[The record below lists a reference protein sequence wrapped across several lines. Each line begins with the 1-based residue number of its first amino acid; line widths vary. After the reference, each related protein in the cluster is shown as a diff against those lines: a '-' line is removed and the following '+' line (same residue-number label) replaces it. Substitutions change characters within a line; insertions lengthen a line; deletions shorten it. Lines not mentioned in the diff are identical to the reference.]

1 MDNYDQIPVRQ
12 DDAADGARS
21 ALSGEFSAM
30 GGGDEP
36 PKLKP
41 TGEGSS
47 VLQPPGTP
55 FIPAPRI
62 ETPPA
67 PRVEAPPAPRVE
79 APPAVARPVD
89 AQAGRVSEVVAALT
103 DANATQQQVARKIET
118 AFKAEPDRAAMSR
131 LADRINTEMK
141 GTGVYLDFHAY
152 RNHRTN
158 NAVTVISPTGRPYEL
173 ALGPGTGLAPKVDA
187 PAPTRTDVP
196 PVRTDAP
203 APTLRPTSPTSP
215 FSPKLDVPPVTRTEV
230 PPTSTSRPASPFA
243 PRVEAPP
250 ATRTDAPPPVAQIDD
265 GSDRKVTDV
274 ANTLNSKTPQDQ
286 VIKKL
291 ELAFRTEPDR
301 AAMADL
307 ANQINGKLKGTGIS
321 IDVHP
326 YRNHRTNMAITVSGT
341 GRTYEVFIG
350 PGTGRR

>member
-30 GGGDEP
+30 GGDEP

-47 VLQPPGTP
+47 VLRPPGVP
-55 FIPAPRI
+55 S
-62 ETPPA
+62 ETPQA
-67 PRVEAPPAPRVE
+67 TPRVEAPPPPRVE
-79 APPAVARPVD
+79 APPVVARPVD
-89 AQAGRVSEVVAALT
+89 AQAGRVADVVAVLK
-103 DANATQQQVARKIET
+103 DNNASQQQVARKIET
-118 AFKAEPDRAAMSR
+118 AFKAERDRAGMSS
-131 LADRINTEMK
+131 LADKINTELK
-141 GTGVYLDFHAY
+141 GTGIYLDFHAY

-158 NAVTVISPTGRPYEL
+158 NAVTVISPAGRPYEL
-173 ALGPGTGLAPKVDA
+173 ALGPGTGLAPRVDA

-196 PVRTDAP
+196 PVRTDVP
-203 APTLRPTSPTSP
+203 APTLRPTTSPTSP
-215 FSPKLDVPPVTRTEV
+215 FSPRLDVPTVPRTDV
-230 PPTSTSRPASPFA
+230 PPTSTTRPTSPFGQ
-243 PRVEAPP
+243 RVEVPA
-250 ATRTDAPPPVAQIDD
+250 ATRTDAPPPVAPVDD

-274 ANTLNSKTPQDQ
+274 ANTLNSRTPQDQ

-326 YRNHRTNMAITVSGT
+326 YRSHRTNMAITVSGT